1 MSNEDPI
8 TESAKAAQEIAKTT
22 GKAIDATQKFGGF
35 VSQYIAG
42 TLEQGMGIFE
52 DKLKYYRW
60 ERQVRFM
67 KRSEDLMREVGLD
80 RPRRQI
86 PLKLAIPLLEAAS
99 LEDDDFLQDLWAKLL
114 VNAANNECKVSL
126 QRAYI
131 SILEQLTSLEAHML
145 LKIYSLTYDA
155 TLHKGIITGTLP
167 NYAVI
172 CVNENDDGSLP
183 EPSKDVKLALSNLA
197 RLGCIRIEPT
207 WNGDEYFHKIQPT
220 ILGKSFFEACTLA
233 IVENKL

>member
-1 MSNEDPI
+1 MSNEDAL
-8 TESAKAAQEIAKTT
+8 TESAKAVQEVAKTT
-22 GKAIDATQKFGGF
+22 GKAIDVGQKFGSF
-35 VSQYIAG
+35 ISQYISG

-52 DKLKYYRW
+52 DKLKYMRW
-60 ERQVRFM
+60 ERQLRLM
-67 KRSEDLMREVGLD
+67 QRSEILMQEIGLD
-80 RPRRQI
+80 RPTRQI

-114 VNAANNECKVSL
+114 VNAANIECKVSL

-145 LKIYSLTYDA
+145 LKIYSLTYDPA
-155 TLHKGIITGTLP
+155 LHKGIITGTLP
-167 NYAVI
+167 SDAVI
-172 CVNENDDGSLP
+172 SVSENDDGSLP
-183 EPSKDVKLALSNLA
+183 EPSKEVKLALSNLA

-233 IVENKL
+233 IIKNNP